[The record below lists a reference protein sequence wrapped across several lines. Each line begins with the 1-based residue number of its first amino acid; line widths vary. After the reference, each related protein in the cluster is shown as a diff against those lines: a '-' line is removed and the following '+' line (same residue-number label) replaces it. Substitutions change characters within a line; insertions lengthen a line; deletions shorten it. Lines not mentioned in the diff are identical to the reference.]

1 MIFDTTFI
9 VDVMRNEAAAVAKL
23 HELISKGEPQLVT
36 AVTIFE
42 LFSGLARS
50 KKPEQEK
57 EGIRKVLYGQ
67 LIIHFDKEAAERA
80 GDIDGTLI
88 KEGTMIDP
96 TDSMIAGI
104 AVIKKEKLLTRNVKH
119 FSRVRG
125 LEIEVY

>member
-1 MIFDTTFI
+1 
-9 VDVMRNEAAAVAKL
+9 MRNEAAAVAKL
-23 HELISKGEPQLVT
+23 HELINEGEPQLVT